1 MNVLSA
7 TRSLRLPRLLA
18 AFLLLLIV
26 SCGGK
31 DDGVQPTDRLCN
43 GEAGLGARIEGRS
56 SPVDVCLNDADVSV
70 LLTSSNRYDIAGQAK
85 LPGVTVQI
93 RMVFSVRPDA
103 PVSLSPVST
112 LDEAIADANA
122 VWIWYEEIPDRGDAI
137 ESSAVAGGSF
147 RLTFSDDRILA
158 GTIKDV
164 TFTMRNV
171 TNGDAAGTRLLRE
184 GFFSLSVKN
193 PVTAPLAG
201 AP

>member
-1 MNVLSA
+1 M
-7 TRSLRLPRLLA
+7 RSLRLLPLPA
-18 AFLLLLIV
+18 VFLLFLAV
-26 SCGGK
+26 SCGGN

-56 SPVDVCLNDADVSV
+56 SPVDLCLNDADVSV
-70 LLTSSNRYDIAGQAK
+70 LLTSANRYDIAGQAR
-85 LPGVTVQI
+85 LPGVTLQI
-93 RMVFSVRPDA
+93 RMVFALRADA

-112 LDEAIADANA
+112 LDQAIADADA
-122 VWIWYEEIPDRGDAI
+122 VWIRYVEIPDRGDAI

-147 RLTFSDDRILA
+147 RLTFSDDKILA
-158 GTIKDV
+158 GTLENI

-171 TNGDAAGTRLLRE
+171 TSGDEVGTRRVSE

-193 PVTAPLAG
+193 PVTSPLAV